1 MTTPL
6 TLVSFTEKDFEI
18 LNREVLHEGIFRYVK
33 YDLRHRLFKGGW
45 TPVLGREVIERTC
58 AAGILPYDP
67 ILDRVVLIS
76 QFRVG
81 AIRHAQAHPSSAK
94 VSPWLLEIVAGVL
107 GKDENPEALALR
119 EAQEEAGCR
128 VLELYPINDY
138 FVSPGG
144 SDEYIHLYC
153 GRIDASNLSANH
165 GLEEENEDI
174 FAFALQ
180 AEEAFELLR
189 QGKIKTAPALVA
201 LQWLQINRNFLR
213 DFWLEKTEK

>member
-1 MTTPL
+1 MSSKLP
-6 TLVSFTEKDFEI
+6 FTEKDYEI
-18 LNREVLHEGIFRYVK
+18 VNRQIIHEGFFRYVK

-45 TPVLGREVIERTC
+45 TAVLHRELVERSC

-67 ILDRVVLIS
+67 ILDQVVLIT

-81 AIRHAQAHPSSAK
+81 AIPHSKIHSSTTK
-94 VSPWLLEIVAGVL
+94 TSPWLIEIVAGVL
-107 GKDENPEALALR
+107 GPVEKPDEVAVR

-144 SDEYIHLYC
+144 SDEYFHLYC
-153 GRIDASNLSANH
+153 GRIDIRGIHDSYH

-174 FAFALQ
+174 YVFALS
-180 AEEAFELLR
+180 AEEAFEWLR

-201 LQWLQINRNFLR
+201 LQWLQINHHFLR
-213 DFWLEKTEK
+213 DFWLKKS